1 MKNMS
6 VKEKTSLLKKAVSYI
21 TKNKLRDEFW
31 KYCNNNV
38 SDEKMIEFYYMKV
51 GV

>member
-1 MKNMS
+1 MS
-6 VKEKTSLLKKAVSYI
+6 IKEKTSLLKKAVSHI

-38 SDEKMIEFYYMKV
+38 TNERIIEFYNMKV
-51 GV
+51 DV